1 MKNTTDAV
9 LKRAQAGEPSAFAEL
24 YGLYAKELYAY
35 ACAILKDT
43 QDAQDIVQ
51 ETCLKVYTHINRI
64 HDPERCKAYFFRVLS
79 NTAKTYLRR
88 KSLTTIH
95 AELFETL
102 SAPEDT
108 AEIASERA
116 DLQSALAALS
126 DEERQIVLLSA
137 IAGLRSREIAEI
149 VGLTAGSVRA
159 KLSRALQKMRGY
171 LAVQEE
177 HPNET

>member
-1 MKNTTDAV
+1 MKSSTDAICR
-9 LKRAQAGEPSAFAEL
+9 RAQAGDPSAFAEL
-24 YGLYAKELYAY
+24 YGMYAKELYAY

-51 ETCLKVYTHINRI
+51 ETCLKVYTHINCVQS
-64 HDPERCKAYFFRVLS
+64 PERCKAYFFRVLS
-79 NTAKTYLRR
+79 NTARTYLRR

-95 AELFETL
+95 TEFFENL

-108 AEIASERA
+108 AGIASARA
-116 DLQSALAALS
+116 DLQAALAALS

-137 IAGLRSREIAEI
+137 VAGLRSREIAEI

-171 LAVQEE
+171 LAVREE